1 MVQLHVVLVVLAF
14 VLEHVGPHALVIAL
28 PHVLDAI
35 IHACPSVADAV
46 DAEIHAESI
55 AIPNV
60 VLIVKM
66 IV

>member
-1 MVQLHVVLVVLAF
+1 MAQLHVVLVVLVF
-14 VLEHVGPHALVIAL
+14 VLEHVEPHALAIAL
-28 PHVLDAI
+28 PHVLDVI
-35 IHACPSVADAV
+35 IHACLSVADAV

-60 VLIVKM
+60 VLIAKM